1 MRMDLHLTHWSLLFV
16 TLSCFLFY
24 VFASESAKYV
34 NQAASAINNE
44 EADALAAVVK
54 DVNEVVA
61 DVLGNE
67 ISSDEA
73 SNQETIPN
81 LEKIDKLSQSSIL
94 MRESS
99 ITSSPLMELE
109 DPLRPVKVSVDVL
122 HSDSANVNNIQKL
135 QMNNKNEDS
144 IDKVDKL
151 RTTNIDD
158 QSNALEVNDNAEKA
172 FERDKDDRRLPDIN
186 EIPMATVTELPIEV
200 LPSIKP
206 LESIIVSNEQT
217 KVIADDRTN
226 QTSDIVEGSSQ
237 ETLKDEQI
245 IKINDSGGDIETV
258 GDTPS
263 AIQEISAT
271 DFENIP
277 TSPINDS
284 AEINLSKP
292 QAKPDLIEQQNISQN
307 VVKLKQV
314 NLSSEEIPIPVFSE
328 WTQKQMEAAEKQAL
342 EQEQTFNNSAQRKN
356 NTSNNGKIPLM
367 KIRSKN
373 YASPDCGAKI
383 ISSNADASSTG
394 AVLSS
399 SKDEYM
405 LSPCGNRIWF
415 VVELCE
421 AIQAQRIDLA
431 NFELFS
437 SSPKNFTV
445 AVSNR
450 FPSRDW
456 SNVGRFI
463 AEDKRTVQSFELHP
477 HLFGKFVRVDIHS
490 HYSKEH
496 FCPVSL
502 FRVFGTSEFEA
513 FETEDHLNDELDDFD
528 DDFLLEQAHNKNS
541 ENNLFKSASD
551 AVLSIVKKAAEV
563 LVKPTNNE
571 NHTANVRQQFAIC
584 QTPMHGYFNCA
595 ACNNILVER
604 INNALSCEVD
614 QLKHLLLNVQL
625 KNDLLT
631 TGVCSKL
638 YGIGTNTRH
647 SVEKDMKK
655 SYYVN
660 MLPAEYVGALCQL
673 IAIRGNLDKTAIEAL
688 QENST
693 NEEQGELPLNLTID
707 KKLKSGDIKLLEKT
721 QKKLINPNTS
731 LPANTEALDIGIAN
745 SHLVTESAIEDV
757 QQLPKPNELESMDDI
772 TSTTLEPETIRKPP
786 HIPDVNIFNVPAADE
801 IVETEIPINSMEASN
816 SAEQTII
823 TTAAATT
830 TTTTTDTITTAT
842 TTSNSASHM
851 DPIGAVV
858 PIKSEE
864 DSNSWDNIENLLTSA
879 NVPSTVGAGTAS
891 GSSHQNG
898 INLQHKIPS
907 SPQSE
912 SIFIRLSNRIK
923 ALERNMSLSGQY
935 LEELSRRYKKQV
947 EELQQ
952 SLTQQIQ
959 IVRTLEEQNR
969 RNYEL
974 EQLYALH
981 NARLKE
987 ELDDLTLQVHACIV
1001 VIIFV
1006 GAFVFLVLMVGILL
1020 YRSMRRDTKHIRALQ
1035 DSESKRKTESTT
1047 VANAKKIHRRKS
1059 FEDFSDRQHYQN
1071 KDDGNKSVADNASD
1085 SKQRRPSEEAM
1096 LIIKDSK
1103 DEKSSG
1109 RDETLIHALRQRK
1122 ISVCYDSHSLLSAGS
1137 ASGPKSTNK
1146 RRSEKHSWPNSIQS
1160 QQKAW
1165 HHLEELSSRDLIG
1178 DSCKV
1183 PLARLKKP
1191 PLANGGFKN
1200 QKKKREQQNI
1210 KRPESAPSECLTPPH
1225 EISTLLNVDDAKT
1238 VNYNETLILDE
1249 GDLDNFIPNTDLVYN
1264 EFMPEGPRG
1273 HQCNPSNLQANN
1285 PASKK
1290 PSKLEST
1297 TSMNKKSRRLSSP
1310 AFFKSPF
1317 TKSLKGKISTNKS
1330 NAAHE
1335 STSWEWYRLKKSAS
1349 SSSATQNSNT
1359 FVRNSPNASL
1369 DSSSLSEINFP
1380 TNSTEN
1386 SFRILE
1392 EAILSSGESAITS
1405 PQCKN
1410 IPHTSNKSLTAI
1422 NGVSQT
1428 SGIRATG
1435 TVTGEIRK
1443 ILENHSEDF

>member
-1 MRMDLHLTHWSLLFV
+1 MFIQILTNFV
-16 TLSCFLFY
+16 SCEFKKIKTNLTMFLIFFWIIWFSQILAISTMFLS
-24 VFASESAKYV
+24 
-34 NQAASAINNE
+34 
-44 EADALAAVVK
+44 
-54 DVNEVVA
+54 
-61 DVLGNE
+61 
-67 ISSDEA
+67 
-73 SNQETIPN
+73 
-81 LEKIDKLSQSSIL
+81 
-94 MRESS
+94 
-99 ITSSPLMELE
+99 
-109 DPLRPVKVSVDVL
+109 
-122 HSDSANVNNIQKL
+122 
-135 QMNNKNEDS
+135 
-144 IDKVDKL
+144 
-151 RTTNIDD
+151 
-158 QSNALEVNDNAEKA
+158 
-172 FERDKDDRRLPDIN
+172 LPDIN
-186 EIPMATVTELPIEV
+186 EIPTATVTELPIEV

-206 LESIIVSNEQT
+206 LGSVIVNNEQNEI
-217 KVIADDRTN
+217 IADDRAN
-226 QTSDIVEGSSQ
+226 QTADIVEGSSQ

-245 IKINDSGGDIETV
+245 VKINDSGGGIETIL
-258 GDTPS
+258 DTPS
-263 AIQEISAT
+263 GTQEISPN

-277 TSPINDS
+277 INQMNDS
-284 AEINLSKP
+284 STDVNLSKA
-292 QAKPDLIEQQNISQN
+292 QAKPDIIEQQNISQT
-307 VVKLKQV
+307 VVKLNQV
-314 NLSSEEIPIPVFSE
+314 NLSTEEIPIPVFSE

-383 ISSNADASSTG
+383 IASNADASNTG

-513 FETEDHLNDELDDFD
+513 FETENHLNDELDDFD
-528 DDFLLEQAHNKNS
+528 DDYLLEQAHNKNS

-571 NHTANVRQQFAIC
+571 NQTVNVRQEFAMC
-584 QTPMHGYFNCA
+584 QTPMYGYFNCA

-604 INNALSCEVD
+604 INNVLSCEVE
-614 QLKHLLLNVQL
+614 QLKLLLLNVYL
-625 KNDLLT
+625 KNDLFA
-631 TGVCSKL
+631 TGVCNKI
-638 YGIGTNTRH
+638 YGVGTNIKQ
-647 SVEKDMKK
+647 SIEKDMKR
-655 SYYVN
+655 SYYLI
-660 MLPAEYVGALCQL
+660 MLPDEYVGALCQL
-673 IAIRGNLDKTAIEAL
+673 IAVGGNLDKIAIEAL
-688 QENST
+688 QENAT
-693 NEEQGELPLNLTID
+693 NEEQGGELPLNLTID
-707 KKLKSGDIKLLEKT
+707 KKLKSGDIKLLEKS

-745 SHLVTESAIEDV
+745 SNLVTESAIEDV
-757 QQLPKPNELESMDDI
+757 QQLPKTNELENFDDI
-772 TSTTLEPETIRKPP
+772 TPTTLEPETTRKPP

-801 IVETEIPINSMEASN
+801 IVETEITINSMETPN

-823 TTAAATT
+823 ATTTAATATT

-842 TTSNSASHM
+842 TISNSVSHM
-851 DPIGAVV
+851 DPIGSAAV
-858 PIKSEE
+858 PTKSEE

-879 NVPSTVGAGTAS
+879 TVPSTIGTGSSS
-891 GSSHQNG
+891 GPSHQNG
-898 INLQHKIPS
+898 INFQHKIPS

-987 ELDDLTLQVHACIV
+987 ELADLTLQVHACIV

-1020 YRSMRRDTKHIRALQ
+1020 YRSMRRDTKEIRALK
-1035 DSESKRKTESTT
+1035 DGESKRKIDSNTI
-1047 VANAKKIHRRKS
+1047 ANTKKIHRRKS
-1059 FEDFSDRQHYQN
+1059 FEDFSDRQQYQN
-1071 KDDGNKSVADNASD
+1071 KGDGSKSITDNISD

-1096 LIIKDSK
+1096 LILKESK
-1103 DEKSSG
+1103 DEKLLG

-1122 ISVCYDSHSLLSAGS
+1122 ISVCYDSPSLLNASSNISGS
-1137 ASGPKSTNK
+1137 KSTNK
-1146 RRSEKHSWPNSIQS
+1146 RRNEKHSWPNSVQS

-1165 HHLEELSSRDLIG
+1165 HHLEELSSREVAG

-1200 QKKKREQQNI
+1200 QKKKRELQNI
-1210 KRPESAPSECLTPPH
+1210 KRPESAPSECLTPH
-1225 EISTLLNVDDAKT
+1225 ETSTLSIVDDTKT
-1238 VNYNETLILDE
+1238 VNYNETLMLDE
-1249 GDLDNFIPNTDLVYN
+1249 DDLDNFIPNTDLVYN

-1405 PQCKN
+1405 PQ
-1410 IPHTSNKSLTAI
+1410 
-1422 NGVSQT
+1422 
-1428 SGIRATG
+1428 
-1435 TVTGEIRK
+1435 
-1443 ILENHSEDF
+1443 SEDLRKS